1 MNLKKIRDLRTDT
14 MEAYQL
20 EKYCVTHDFMGWDPY
35 DGLESRLFKCTPF
48 NQSAFCRLAWI
59 QLFKR
64 NPWNLRKAVGI
75 GKGHNAKGLGLFLSG
90 YSLLA
95 LHRKAGGR
103 ALADV
108 DLIDFKIHKLAELLI
123 DMAVPDKSGACWGY
137 NFAWQAR
144 GGLYFPKNT
153 PTVVATTY
161 AACGLFDAYEATGKA
176 EYLDVAL
183 SSANF
188 VLHDLKR
195 DYDELGNFLFSYSPV
210 NGNNSVYNASMLGS
224 KLLARCYHYTQRM
237 EYMEEAEKSV
247 STVIQ
252 AQESDGSWVY
262 GKLPIQN
269 WKDSFHTGFVLE
281 CLKDYMKWTGDDRF
295 VEQLEIGTQFYL
307 DNFFTEQG
315 VPKYYDQ
322 GVYPIDIHS
331 PAQLIVTLN
340 SLGLWPEKY
349 ELAQRVL
356 KWTIENM
363 YDEKGFFYYQKKASI
378 TTKIPYMR
386 WSQAWMLRSLFVYH
400 IAKEDHGFLS
410 D

>member
-1 MNLKKIRDLRTDT
+1 MMTNTPRHESEMGAQVLGLQET
-14 MEAYQL
+14 YSL
-20 EKYCVTHDFMGWDPY
+20 EKYCSASDFMGWDPY

-64 NPWNLRKAVGI
+64 NPWNLRKAVGV

-103 ALADV
+103 ALPDV

-188 VLHDLKR
+188 VLHDLSGTMMSWGISCFR
-195 DYDELGNFLFSYSPV
+195 IHQSTATMVFT
-210 NGNNSVYNASMLGS
+210 MLP
-224 KLLARCYHYTQRM
+224 C
-237 EYMEEAEKSV
+237 
-247 STVIQ
+247 
-252 AQESDGSWVY
+252 
-262 GKLPIQN
+262 
-269 WKDSFHTGFVLE
+269 WK
-281 CLKDYMKWTGDDRF
+281 
-295 VEQLEIGTQFYL
+295 
-307 DNFFTEQG
+307 
-315 VPKYYDQ
+315 
-322 GVYPIDIHS
+322 
-331 PAQLIVTLN
+331 
-340 SLGLWPEKY
+340 
-349 ELAQRVL
+349 
-356 KWTIENM
+356 
-363 YDEKGFFYYQKKASI
+363 
-378 TTKIPYMR
+378 
-386 WSQAWMLRSLFVYH
+386 
-400 IAKEDHGFLS
+400 
-410 D
+410 